1 LDYLARSSTVV
12 PLPLGGLMV
21 LYTDGLI
28 ERRGESLD
36 EGMERLRHVL
46 ETGRADSA
54 EGACRQLTRAMVED
68 GVQDD
73 VAIVAVRRLEEEVEE
88 GI

>member
-1 LDYLARSSTVV
+1 
-12 PLPLGGLMV
+12 MV

-36 EGMERLRHVL
+36 EGMERLRGAL
-46 ETGRADSA
+46 SADSA
-54 EGACRQLTRAMVED
+54 EAVCRRLARTMLEN

-73 VAIVAVRRLEEEVEE
+73 VAIVAVRRIE
-88 GI
+88 GRVK